1 MRDNELSTWDRQKYE
16 KALESADITATKARK
31 ERDSAISQYNEKAKT
46 VKDLEEKLS
55 EKNKEI
61 RQAQSEL
68 KAASSS
74 QKDSDLI
81 IYSLRTQLDDAKKKI
96 EQENVRANQEEMGK
110 KQAIICNEQLQE
122 NLKAKEKALQT
133 SYKNIEELNA
143 KLSDAQNTLRAVSK
157 ARDTAIAEL
166 KKAQEKAK
174 ADVAE
179 IQKLDKESDAIF
191 ASWEEKKK
199 ELKAAED
206 EIALLKTNPAG
217 NTTQGITNT
226 QIGLAEIEMKAVDH
240 KIEQQT
246 NTYKP
251 SNMFKFSNFSLGFAA
266 GSLAMKLVLEK
277 LATSSNAMPFVL
289 SNQVQICVYV
299 SAGLLTG
306 AAAFYAT
313 KSQEQFTPAK
323 A

>member
-1 MRDNELSTWDRQKYE
+1 MRGNELSTWDRQKYE

-31 ERDSAISQYNEKAKT
+31 ERDWANSQYNEKAKT
-46 VKDLEEKLS
+46 VKELEERLS
-55 EKNKEI
+55 NKNEEL
-61 RQAQSEL
+61 RQVQGEL
-68 KAASSS
+68 NTALSS
-74 QKDSDLI
+74 QKDLHLLNNSLLIQRSD
-81 IYSLRTQLDDAKKKI
+81 TKKEI
-96 EQENVRANQEEMGK
+96 EQTQVRANQEEMEK
-110 KQAIICNEQLQE
+110 KQAIICNEQLQA
-122 NLKAKEKALQT
+122 NLKAKEKELQT
-133 SYKNIEELNA
+133 SNNNIKALNA

-166 KKAQEKAK
+166 KKARKKAK

-179 IQKLDKESDAIF
+179 IQKLDKESKNIF
-191 ASWEEKKK
+191 ALWTEKKN
-199 ELKAAED
+199 ELKAAEA
-206 EIALLKTNPAG
+206 EIALFKTNPAG

-226 QIGLAEIEMKAVDH
+226 QIGLAEIEIKVVDH
-240 KIEQQT
+240 NIEQQT

-266 GSLAMKLVLEK
+266 GSLAMKLLLEK

-289 SNQVQICVYV
+289 SNQVQICVYI
-299 SAGLLTG
+299 STGLLTG

-313 KSQEQFTPAK
+313 KSQEQSTPAK